1 MSAPTPAKNVV
12 VLGGGGAGATV
23 AQTLSKKLN
32 HAQYNLILVD
42 MRPHMIWLPACARMV
57 VTHDEAFTDT
67 AVFPY
72 ENVFPQG
79 KGTFKL
85 GKVVAINEAK
95 DQRGGQLAFDNG
107 ETLNYEVLAVCIG
120 SHWPGPLN
128 LPNSK
133 DELNKFVGEWRSK
146 FKEAKDILLVGAGAV
161 GLELAGELR
170 DEYPTKKI
178 TIVHSQTLILNQ
190 TYPVKFRKMV
200 GTQFRARNIEFILN
214 DVVESFPESDSGEVG
229 LKSGQKVHAD
239 LIVRTSGPRPNTE
252 FLESSLGSDILTE
265 EKFVRVSPQLQVFS
279 HPSVFVAG
287 DIVDWPEEKQF
298 GKTVGQA
305 AVVAENI
312 ISYLTDRP
320 LKKKYTGSP
329 EAIVLTNGKVR
340 ASASFCITVSD
351 CLQRH

>member
-1 MSAPTPAKNVV
+1 
-12 VLGGGGAGATV
+12 
-23 AQTLSKKLN
+23 
-32 HAQYNLILVD
+32 
-42 MRPHMIWLPACARMV
+42 V

-72 ENVFPQG
+72 DKVLPQG

-85 GKVVAINEAK
+85 GKVVAVNEAK
-95 DQRGGQLAFDNG
+95 DQHGGQLTFDNG
-107 ETLNYEVLAVCIG
+107 ESLNYEVLAVCIG

-128 LPNSK
+128 FPSSR
-133 DELNKFVGEWRSK
+133 DEFNMFVGGWRSK

-178 TIVHSQTLILNQ
+178 TIVHSHTLVLNP

-200 GTQFRARNIEFILN
+200 GAQFKARNIELILN
-214 DVVESFPESDSGEVG
+214 DVVESFPESDSGEIG
-229 LKSGQKVHAD
+229 LKSGQKINAG

-252 FLESSLGSDILTE
+252 FLASSLGADILTE
-265 EKFVRVSPQLQVFS
+265 DKFVRVSPQLQVFG
-279 HPSVFVAG
+279 HPSVFAAG

-312 ISYLTDRP
+312 ISYLGNKP
-320 LKKKYTGSP
+320 LRKEYTGSP
-329 EAIVLTNGKVR
+329 EIIILTNGKSSGAAYLPFLWGLVFGPWFAR
-340 ASASFCITVSD
+340 MVKSKTLLLGFARSKMG
-351 CLQRH
+351 Q